1 MGLREVNQELKKMDK
16 TEILK
21 LISEMYKKMPTVKEY
36 LDVFATGDI
45 KQLIEKYKLEIEK
58 YVFPHGREM
67 VLRESEAR
75 KLIRTIRKM
84 KIVELNVELELH
96 YVNCCLEIIE
106 DFGYWDENYYINVEK
121 MYYSALNGITETG
134 KEKKYEKQLN
144 SISGRASEY
153 GLELQY

>member
-121 MYYSALNGITETG
+121 MYYSALNGITEIG

-144 SISGRASEY
+144 SISERASEY